1 VTTADEECEL
11 LLRPF
16 FFVGVRSVLVRKA
29 NETREHRSV
38 HERSN
43 ALGGKC
49 CCMDYESTWFFRMRL
64 KRACGGACE
73 LGK

>member
-1 VTTADEECEL
+1 VEL
-11 LLRPF
+11 GSENSERGVRSLAEAI

-49 CCMDYESTWFFRMRL
+49 CCNL
-64 KRACGGACE
+64 HG
-73 LGK
+73 L